1 MGKARIVLGLAY
13 DAAGHADPD
22 PDPSIQQAVRH
33 RFTTFAAT
41 GSAWIR
47 LDLPAEAGP

>member
-13 DAAGHADPD
+13 DAAVHAD

-47 LDLPAEAGP
+47 SDLLAEAGP

>member
-13 DAAGHADPD
+13 DADGHAD
-22 PDPSIQQAVRH
+22 PDPSIQQAVRR
-33 RFTTFAAT
+33 RFATFAAA

-47 LDLPAEAGP
+47 SDLPAEAAP